1 MDLESWHIVDI
12 QKNDIERSTVVQLN
26 IVKGIRIMEH
36 VVIALVGVIMASI
49 IVPTSLIAM
58 LKAMPNGRQG

>member
-1 MDLESWHIVDI
+1 MAEGDTS
-12 QKNDIERSTVVQLN
+12 
-26 IVKGIRIMEH
+26 MEH

-58 LKAMPNGRQG
+58 LKAMPNGRTN

>member
-1 MDLESWHIVDI
+1 M
-12 QKNDIERSTVVQLN
+12 VVEELVTN
-26 IVKGIRIMEH
+26 VTGIRIMEH

-58 LKAMPNGRQG
+58 LKAMPNGRTN